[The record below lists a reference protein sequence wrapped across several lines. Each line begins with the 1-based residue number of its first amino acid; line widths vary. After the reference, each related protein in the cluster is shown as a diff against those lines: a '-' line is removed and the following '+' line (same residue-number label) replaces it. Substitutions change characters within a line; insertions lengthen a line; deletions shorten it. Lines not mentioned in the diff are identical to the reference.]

1 MRKKMQCTNATKITH
16 ITIFKNIK
24 TKKMILATDIHEF
37 TQYCNEFYNIETG
50 IYPVATK
57 KEIIKAVAQHISR
70 TNGKDLHLDS
80 FDREKVRE
88 ILEPNYKIL

>member
-1 MRKKMQCTNATKITH
+1 
-16 ITIFKNIK
+16 
-24 TKKMILATDIHEF
+24 MIELVQFIE
-37 TQYCNEFYNIETG
+37 YCNEFYDIETG

-57 KEIIKAVAQHISR
+57 KDIIKAVAKHISR

-88 ILEPNYKIL
+88 ILQPYYKIL

>member
-1 MRKKMQCTNATKITH
+1 
-16 ITIFKNIK
+16 
-24 TKKMILATDIHEF
+24 MIRMIELVQFIE
-37 TQYCNEFYNIETG
+37 YCNEFYDIETG

-57 KEIIKAVAQHISR
+57 KDIIKAVAQHISR

-88 ILEPNYKIL
+88 ILQPYYKIL

>member
-1 MRKKMQCTNATKITH
+1 MIRMIELVQ
-16 ITIFKNIK
+16 FK
-24 TKKMILATDIHEF
+24 E
-37 TQYCNEFYNIETG
+37 YCNEFYDIETG

-57 KEIIKAVAQHISR
+57 KDIIKAVAQHISR

-88 ILEPNYKIL
+88 ILQPYYKIL

>member
-1 MRKKMQCTNATKITH
+1 
-16 ITIFKNIK
+16 
-24 TKKMILATDIHEF
+24 MIRMIELVQFIE
-37 TQYCNEFYNIETG
+37 YCNEFYDIETG

-57 KEIIKAVAQHISR
+57 KDIIKAVAQHISR

-88 ILEPNYKIL
+88 ILQPYYNIL

>member
-1 MRKKMQCTNATKITH
+1 
-16 ITIFKNIK
+16 
-24 TKKMILATDIHEF
+24 MILATDIHEF

-57 KEIIKAVAQHISR
+57 KDIIKAVAQHISR

-88 ILEPNYKIL
+88 ILEPYYKIL

>member
-1 MRKKMQCTNATKITH
+1 
-16 ITIFKNIK
+16 
-24 TKKMILATDIHEF
+24 MIRMIELVQFIE
-37 TQYCNEFYNIETG
+37 YCNEFYDIEKG

-57 KEIIKAVAQHISR
+57 KDIIKAVAQHISR

-88 ILEPNYKIL
+88 ILQPYYNIL

>member
-1 MRKKMQCTNATKITH
+1 
-16 ITIFKNIK
+16 
-24 TKKMILATDIHEF
+24 MIRMIELVQFIE
-37 TQYCNEFYNIETG
+37 YCNEFYDIETG

-57 KEIIKAVAQHISR
+57 KDIIKAVAQHISR

-88 ILEPNYKIL
+88 ILQPY